1 MPSTKGEPCYL
12 IRGGDTLPGLCSG
25 ITWACADCD
34 PERFARVQGSLSGSS
49 TGRQT
54 PGCPCASGLPGLPS
68 CNAIRLS
75 SLDVVPHFVTLQGL
89 PACAIVS
96 KDLWGH
102 SSHSWH
108 CSDPAPRSFTFL
120 PTLSCLVA
128 TWAVLLP
135 CVVGGLTPN
144 RHLLLRGGSFSVLT
158 GEEHPVSKARDTAKP
173 PMLRVVP
180 TTRDYPTWVNSVK
193 VATPCPRGMK
203 KE

>member
-1 MPSTKGEPCYL
+1 MDHSGHRKALLVPSMKGEPCYL
-12 IRGGDTLPGLCSG
+12 IPGGDTLPGLCSG

-54 PGCPCASGLPGLPS
+54 PDCPCASGLPGLPS

-102 SSHSWH
+102 SSQFM
-108 CSDPAPRSFTFL
+108 A
-120 PTLSCLVA
+120 
-128 TWAVLLP
+128 
-135 CVVGGLTPN
+135 
-144 RHLLLRGGSFSVLT
+144 LLRPSSQELHFPANAFLLGGHMGRGSPLGSGWFDPQQTL
-158 GEEHPVSKARDTAKP
+158 AAAWRQFQ
-173 PMLRVVP
+173 
-180 TTRDYPTWVNSVK
+180 
-193 VATPCPRGMK
+193 CPNWGRASS
-203 KE
+203 E